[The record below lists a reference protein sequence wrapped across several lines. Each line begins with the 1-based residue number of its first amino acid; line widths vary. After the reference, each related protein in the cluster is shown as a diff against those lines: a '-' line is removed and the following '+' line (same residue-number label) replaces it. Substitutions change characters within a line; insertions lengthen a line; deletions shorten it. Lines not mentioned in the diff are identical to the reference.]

1 MNTNTPP
8 EELTGK
14 LVVKEPFDDAA
25 GLTAIV
31 QSFKH
36 TLDGTGVSRGWT
48 SLVKL
53 NQKDGFDCPSCAWPD
68 PDHHRSPIAEYCES
82 GAKAVADEIMTKH
95 TASPV
100 LFQRYTVDELL
111 QKTDFWLGQQGRIT
125 QPMMLRPGEKQYLPV
140 SWDEAFTTI
149 ASHLNELDSPDEAV
163 FYTSGRASNES
174 AFLYQLFVRMF
185 GTNNMPDCSN
195 MCHESTSV
203 ALADT
208 LGLGKASVTY
218 DDYAKADVIMIMGQ
232 NPGTNAPRM
241 LTALEEAK
249 RNGCKIISVN
259 PLHEI
264 GLIKFKNPQSP
275 RDMLI
280 GGEKLT
286 DLYLQVRINSDM
298 ALLKAMCM
306 ILLEEEEKTPGQV
319 LDREFIEQYTSGFD
333 AFKKG
338 LSQFSLNEMAA
349 QCGVPLEQIREAV
362 GLFRNTRKV
371 VICWAMGLT
380 QHRDSVDTLNEL
392 VNLLLLKG
400 SIGIE
405 GGGASP
411 IRGHSN
417 VQGDRTVGVWE
428 KPKPEFL
435 DSLKKVYKFEPPRP
449 HGLDVVK
456 SVKAMH
462 EGKVKTFFGLGGN
475 FVLAVSDTNFTAEA
489 MRKLKLTV
497 HVSTKMNRSHL
508 IHGETAIILPCLG
521 RTDHDYQATGEQF
534 VSCESTTGVVAQS
547 HGVVDAVSKDLKS
560 EVAIIAEMAKAT
572 LGNTHSHA
580 RRNRA
585 PLPENVTTAEFWDAF
600 VANYDRI
607 RDGIEQVVPGFE
619 NYNERVR
626 VPGGFYIP
634 NGPRVREFKTSDGK
648 AHFTVNVPDTHTLQP
663 GELMMM
669 SIRAHDQFNTT
680 IYGYD
685 DRYRGVYGE
694 RRVVFMHK
702 DDIANLGLYDQQLV
716 DLHSTYHGKTRTAH
730 TFLVVPYNIP
740 RGCAAT
746 YYPETNVLIPIDQV
760 AERSNT
766 PTSKSV
772 VITVTPAGVQEAA
785 GV

>member
-1 MNTNTPP
+1 MNINTPP
-8 EELTGK
+8 EEITGN

-25 GLTAIV
+25 GVTAV
-31 QSFKH
+31 LQSVKH
-36 TLDGTGVSRGWT
+36 TFEGTGLVRGSK
-48 SLVKL
+48 SLLKL

-82 GAKAVADEIMTKH
+82 GAKAVADEIMTNH

-100 LFQRYTVDELL
+100 LFQRYTVNELR

-125 QPMMLRPGEKQYLPV
+125 QPMLLKPGAEHYLPI
-140 SWDEAFTTI
+140 SWDEAFSTI
-149 ASHLNELDSPDEAV
+149 ASHLNELDTPDEAV
-163 FYTSGRASNES
+163 FYTSGRTGNEA
-174 AFLYQLFVRMF
+174 AFMYQLFVRMF

-218 DDYAKADVIMIMGQ
+218 EDYAKADVIMIMGQ
-232 NPGTNAPRM
+232 NPGTNSPRM
-241 LTALEEAK
+241 LTVLEEAK

-259 PLHEI
+259 PIHEI

-275 RDMLI
+275 RDILL

-319 LDREFIEQYTSGFD
+319 LDQAFISQYTSGFD

-338 LSQFSLNEMAA
+338 LSSFNLNELSG

-362 GLFRNTRKV
+362 GMFRNTRKFI
-371 VICWAMGLT
+371 ICWAMGLT

-405 GGGASP
+405 GAGASP

-417 VQGDRTVGVWE
+417 VQGDRTMGIWE
-428 KPKPEFL
+428 KPKPKFL
-435 DSLKKVYKFEPPRP
+435 DSLKSVYNFEPPR
-449 HGLDVVK
+449 HNGFDVVK

-462 EGKVKTFFGLGGN
+462 DGKVKTFFGMGGN
-475 FVLAVSDTNFTAEA
+475 FVLAVSDTDYTAEA

-497 HVSTKMNRSHL
+497 HVSTKLNRSHL
-508 IHGETAIILPCLG
+508 THGETALILPCLG
-521 RTDHDYQATGEQF
+521 RTDHDHQATGEQF

-560 EVAIIAEMAKAT
+560 EVAILGELAKAT
-572 LGNTHSHA
+572 LSNTSSHA
-580 RRNRA
+580 RRNLP
-585 PLPENVTTAEFWDAF
+585 PLPHEATTAKFWDDF
-600 VANYDRI
+600 VGNYDLI
-607 RDGIEQVVPGFE
+607 RDGIEKVVEGFD

-626 VPGGFYIP
+626 IPGGFYIP

-648 AHFTVNVPDTHTLQP
+648 AHFTVNIPDTHSLQP

-669 SIRAHDQFNTT
+669 SIRSHDQFNTT

-685 DRYRGVYGE
+685 DRYRGIYGE
-694 RRVVFMHK
+694 RRVIFMHK

-716 DLHSTYHGKTRTAH
+716 DLHSTYYGKVRTAH
-730 TFLVVPYNIP
+730 KFLIVPYNIP
-740 RGCAAT
+740 RGCVAT

-766 PTSKSV
+766 PTSKSII
-772 VITVTPAGVQEAA
+772 ITITPAEVLEEAVA
-785 GV
+785 

>member
-8 EELTGK
+8 EEITGN

-25 GLTAIV
+25 GITAVV

-36 TLDGTGVSRGWT
+36 TLDGTGIGRGWK

-82 GAKAVADEIMTKH
+82 GAKAVADEIMTNH

-100 LFQRYTVDELL
+100 LFQRYTIDELR

-125 QPMMLRPGEKQYLPV
+125 QPMLLKPGAQHYLPV
-140 SWDEAFTTI
+140 SWDEAFSTI

-163 FYTSGRASNES
+163 FYTSGRTSNEA

-218 DDYAKADVIMIMGQ
+218 EDYAKADVIMIMGQ

-259 PLHEI
+259 PIHEI

-275 RDMLI
+275 RDILL

-306 ILLEEEEKTPGQV
+306 ILLEEEAKTPGQV
-319 LDREFIEQYTSGFD
+319 IDQAFINQYTSGYE

-338 LSQFSLNEMAA
+338 LSSFNLNELSG

-362 GLFRNTRKV
+362 GMFRNTRKFI
-371 VICWAMGLT
+371 ICWAMGLT

-417 VQGDRTVGVWE
+417 VQGDRTMGVWE
-428 KPKPEFL
+428 KPKPKFL
-435 DSLKKVYKFEPPRP
+435 DSLKKAYNFEPPR
-449 HGLDVVK
+449 HDGFDVVK

-462 EGKVKTFFGLGGN
+462 DGKVKTFFGMGGN
-475 FVLAVSDTNFTAEA
+475 FVLAVSDTDYTAEA

-508 IHGETAIILPCLG
+508 IHGETALILPCLG

-560 EVAIIAEMAKAT
+560 EVAIIVELAKVT
-572 LGNTHSHA
+572 LSDTTAHV
-580 RRNRA
+580 RRNLS
-585 PLPENVTTAEFWDAF
+585 PLPNEVTTAKFWDDF
-600 VANYDRI
+600 VDNYDLI
-607 RDGIEQVVPGFE
+607 RDGVEKVVEGFE

-648 AHFTVNVPDTHTLQP
+648 AHFTVNVPDTHSLQP
-663 GELMMM
+663 GELLMM
-669 SIRAHDQFNTT
+669 SIRSHDQFNTT

-694 RRVVFMHK
+694 RRVIFMHK

-716 DLHSTYHGKTRTAH
+716 DLHSTYYGKVRTAH
-730 TFLVVPYNIP
+730 KFLVIPYNIP
-740 RGCAAT
+740 RGCVAT

-766 PTSKSV
+766 PTSKSII
-772 VITVTPAGVQEAA
+772 ITVTPVNVPEAA
-785 GV
+785 AV

>member
-1 MNTNTPP
+1 
-8 EELTGK
+8 
-14 LVVKEPFDDAA
+14 
-25 GLTAIV
+25 
-31 QSFKH
+31 
-36 TLDGTGVSRGWT
+36 
-48 SLVKL
+48 
-53 NQKDGFDCPSCAWPD
+53 
-68 PDHHRSPIAEYCES
+68 
-82 GAKAVADEIMTKH
+82 
-95 TASPV
+95 
-100 LFQRYTVDELL
+100 
-111 QKTDFWLGQQGRIT
+111 
-125 QPMMLRPGEKQYLPV
+125 
-140 SWDEAFTTI
+140 
-149 ASHLNELDSPDEAV
+149 
-163 FYTSGRASNES
+163 
-174 AFLYQLFVRMF
+174 
-185 GTNNMPDCSN
+185 
-195 MCHESTSV
+195 
-203 ALADT
+203 
-208 LGLGKASVTY
+208 
-218 DDYAKADVIMIMGQ
+218 
-232 NPGTNAPRM
+232 
-241 LTALEEAK
+241 
-249 RNGCKIISVN
+249 
-259 PLHEI
+259 
-264 GLIKFKNPQSP
+264 
-275 RDMLI
+275 MLI

-319 LDREFIEQYTSGFD
+319 LDRAFIEQYTSGFD
-333 AFKKG
+333 AFKKS

-362 GLFRNTRKV
+362 GMFRNTRKFI
-371 VICWAMGLT
+371 ICLAMGLT

-435 DSLKKVYKFEPPRP
+435 DSLKKVYKFEPPRA

-475 FVLAVSDTNFTAEA
+475 FVLAVSDTDFAAEA

-508 IHGETAIILPCLG
+508 IHGETGIILPCLG
-521 RTDHDYQATGEQF
+521 RTDHDYQATGAQF
-534 VSCESTTGVVAQS
+534 ISCESTTGVVAQS

-572 LGNTHSHA
+572 LGNSRSHA
-580 RRNRA
+580 RRNLS
-585 PLPENVTTAEFWDAF
+585 PLPENVTKAEFWDAF

-607 RDGIEQVVPGFE
+607 RDGIEQVVPGFDK
-619 NYNERVR
+619 YNERVR

-669 SIRAHDQFNTT
+669 SIRSHDQFNTT

-685 DRYRGVYGE
+685 DRYRGIYGE

-730 TFLVVPYNIP
+730 KFLVVPYNIP

-772 VITVTPAGVQEAA
+772 VITITPVGVREEAM
-785 GV
+785 V

>member
-8 EELTGK
+8 EEITGN

-25 GLTAIV
+25 GITAVV

-36 TLDGTGVSRGWT
+36 TLDGTGIGRGWK

-82 GAKAVADEIMTKH
+82 GAKAVADEIMTNH

-100 LFQRYTVDELL
+100 LFQRYTIDELR

-125 QPMMLRPGEKQYLPV
+125 QPMLLKPGAQHYLPV
-140 SWDEAFTTI
+140 SWDEAFSTI

-163 FYTSGRASNES
+163 FYTSGRTSNEA

-218 DDYAKADVIMIMGQ
+218 EDYAKADVIMIMGQ

-259 PLHEI
+259 PIHEI

-275 RDMLI
+275 RDILL

-306 ILLEEEEKTPGQV
+306 ILLEEEAKTPGQV
-319 LDREFIEQYTSGFD
+319 IDQAFINQYTSGYE

-338 LSQFSLNEMAA
+338 LASFNLNELSG

-362 GLFRNTRKV
+362 GMFRNTRKFI
-371 VICWAMGLT
+371 ICWAMGLT

-417 VQGDRTVGVWE
+417 VQGDRTMGVWE
-428 KPKPEFL
+428 KPKPKFL
-435 DSLKKVYKFEPPRP
+435 DSLKKVYNFEPPR
-449 HGLDVVK
+449 HDGFDVVK

-462 EGKVKTFFGLGGN
+462 DGKVKTFFGMGGN
-475 FVLAVSDTNFTAEA
+475 FVLAVSDTDYTAEA

-508 IHGETAIILPCLG
+508 IHGETALILPCLG

-560 EVAIIAEMAKAT
+560 EVAIIGELAKAT
-572 LGNTHSHA
+572 LSDTTAHV
-580 RRNRA
+580 RRKLS
-585 PLPENVTTAEFWDAF
+585 PLPNEVTTAKFWDDF
-600 VANYDRI
+600 VDNYDLI
-607 RDGIEQVVPGFE
+607 RDGVEKVVEGFE

-648 AHFTVNVPDTHTLQP
+648 AHFTVNVPDTHSLQP
-663 GELMMM
+663 GELLMM
-669 SIRAHDQFNTT
+669 SIRSHDQFNTT

-685 DRYRGVYGE
+685 DRYRGIYGE
-694 RRVVFMHK
+694 RRVIFMHK

-716 DLHSTYHGKTRTAH
+716 DLHSTYYGKVRTAH
-730 TFLVVPYNIP
+730 KFLVIPYNIP
-740 RGCAAT
+740 RGCVAT

-766 PTSKSV
+766 PTSKSII
-772 VITVTPAGVQEAA
+772 ITVTPVNVPEAVA
-785 GV
+785 V